1 MGDRVGVGGEYVLL
15 AASNVC
21 PFQLGDL
28 VDVFVG
34 TGHHIRGP
42 KTIPIRGRF
51 KGVRIEEG
59 VERYM
64 VRPFVG
70 SQRGKCP
77 SYPPESCLKLKG
89 IGSEMYGESRPQ
101 VFSRMQPS
109 AQERLVSSPPPIQP
123 YEP

>member
-1 MGDRVGVGGEYVLL
+1 MGERLGGVGEELLVGV
-15 AASNVC
+15 SNCC

-34 TGHHIRGP
+34 TGHGIRGP

-51 KGVRIEEG
+51 KGVRIEVG

-77 SYPPESCLKLKG
+77 SFPPESCLKLKG
-89 IGSEMYGESRPQ
+89 IGSETYGDSTPHL
-101 VFSRMQPS
+101 FSKMNPF
-109 AQERLVSSPPPIQP
+109 AQER
-123 YEP
+123 

>member
-1 MGDRVGVGGEYVLL
+1 MGERVGVGGKDVLL
-15 AASNVC
+15 AVSNGC

-64 VRPFVG
+64 VRAFAG

-77 SYPPESCLKLKG
+77 SYLS
-89 IGSEMYGESRPQ
+89 GSLR
-101 VFSRMQPS
+101 V
-109 AQERLVSSPPPIQP
+109 RL
-123 YEP
+123 